1 MYHKYLKRLLDFT
14 GSALLLPFFGILYL
28 IIGLAIKLED
38 GGSII
43 FSGTRLGM
51 HQKKFKMY
59 KFRSMKINAEDI
71 RNADG
76 TTYNDK
82 NDPRVTKVGKII
94 RELSLDEVPQIL
106 NILKGDMS
114 FIGPRPSPLGNF
126 HLYTEDYLRKF
137 TIRPGI
143 TGYTQVY
150 FRNNCTIEER
160 QKNDLYYVDN
170 INLLLDMKIV
180 YLTARKVL
188 RREDIY
194 SENSDIDRNR
204 KKNAH
209 L

>member
-1 MYHKYLKRLLDFT
+1 M
-14 GSALLLPFFGILYL
+14 LLPFFGIFYL

-38 GGSII
+38 GGII
-43 FSGTRLGM
+43 LYSGVRLGM
-51 HQKKFKMY
+51 HQKEFKMY
-59 KFRSMKINAEDI
+59 KFRSMKMNAKDI

-76 TTYNDK
+76 TTFNNK

-94 RELSLDEVPQIL
+94 RELSLDEIPQIL

-170 INLLLDMKIV
+170 LSILLDMKIV
-180 YLTARKVL
+180 YLTVYKVL

-194 SENSDIDRNR
+194 SENSDIDSSR
-204 KKNAH
+204 KKNARF
-209 L
+209 